1 MGSIITGTGIA
12 VPDRVVTNADLEQI
26 MDTSDEWIRTR
37 SGVEQ
42 RHIAEPGVGSSQ
54 LGAEAVTRALAD
66 AGVEPADVDL
76 LVSATMTP
84 DHFAPGNAPL
94 IQDKAGLGSVAAYE
108 IRQQCGGF
116 LYGLDLADAML
127 TTGRATTAVVVG
139 AEVHSGYMPYGASFD
154 ILRGTST
161 AAPTDHDF
169 AEATAARGWAVLFG
183 DGAGACVMRH
193 DERPEVGFL
202 TTDLHSDGSNFDL
215 IHVPGL
221 GFVNQP
227 YIDAAQL
234 EAKQHWPQM
243 NGMELFRQAVRSMP
257 ASVRTVLDRCDMTVD
272 DVELIVA
279 HQANDR
285 ILEGIRKQLGVDAD
299 KLPSNIATYGNTTAG
314 TLPILFH
321 ERRSALS
328 SGDVVCF
335 TAFGAGAHWGAA
347 LYRTP

>member
-1 MGSIITGTGIA
+1 MA
-12 VPDRVVTNADLEQI
+12 VPDQVVTNADLEKI
-26 MDTSDEWIRTR
+26 MDTSDEWIRKR
-37 SGVEQ
+37 SGVDQ

-54 LGAEAVTRALAD
+54 LGADAVTRALAD
-66 AGVEPADVDL
+66 AEVEPEEVDL

-94 IQDKAGLGSVAAYE
+94 IQDKAGLGHIAAYE

-127 TTGRATTAVVVG
+127 ATGRAKTAVVVG

-161 AAPTDHDF
+161 AEPTAHDY

-193 DERPEVGFL
+193 DERPDVGFL
-202 TTDLHSDGSNFDL
+202 ATDLHSDGSHFDL

-227 YIDAAQL
+227 YVDAAQL
-234 EAKQHWPQM
+234 ETKQHWPQM

-257 ASVRTVLDRCDMTVD
+257 ASVRTVLEQCDMSVD
-272 DVELIVA
+272 DVQLIVA

-299 KLPSNIATYGNTTAG
+299 KLPSNIAKYGNTTAG

-321 ERRSALS
+321 ERRPSLS
-328 SGDVVCF
+328 TDDVVCF

>member
-1 MGSIITGTGIA
+1 MGTIITGTGVA
-12 VPDRVVTNADLEQI
+12 LPEHVVANADLEKI

-37 SGVEQ
+37 SGVEE
-42 RHIAEPGVGSSQ
+42 RRLAAPGVGSSE

-66 AGVEPADVDL
+66 AGIAAEDVDL

-94 IQDKAGLGSVAAYE
+94 IQDKAGLPPIAAYE

-127 TTGRATTAVVVG
+127 STGRAKTAVVVG
-139 AEVHSGYMPYGASFD
+139 AEVHSGYMPYGDSFD
-154 ILRGTST
+154 ILRGESE
-161 AAPTDHDF
+161 AEPSEADY
-169 AEATAARGWAVLFG
+169 AEATAARGWSVLFG
-183 DGAGACVMRH
+183 DGAGAFVLQH
-193 DERPEVGFL
+193 DERPEVGFQA
-202 TTDLHSDGSNFDL
+202 TDLHSDGANFDL

-227 YIDAAQL
+227 YVDAAQL
-234 EAKQHWPQM
+234 EAKLHWPQM

-257 ASVRTVLDRCDMTVD
+257 ASVRTVLDRCKESIE
-272 DVELIVA
+272 DVRLIVA

-285 ILEGIRKQLGVDAD
+285 ILEGIRKQLGVDESR
-299 KLPSNIATYGNTTAG
+299 LPSNIAKLGNTTAG

-321 ERRSALS
+321 DWKSKLV
-328 SGDVVCF
+328 SGDLVCF

>member
-1 MGSIITGTGIA
+1 MGSIIVGTGISL
-12 VPDRVVTNADLEQI
+12 PNRVVTNADLEQI
-26 MDTSDEWIRTR
+26 MDTSDEWIRKR
-37 SGVEQ
+37 SGVHE
-42 RHIAEPGVGSSQ
+42 RRIADPGVGSSD
-54 LGAEAVTRALAD
+54 LGTEATLAALEDAD
-66 AGVEPADVDL
+66 VDPSQVDL

-94 IQDKAGLGSVAAYE
+94 IQDKAGLGHIASYE

-127 TTGRATTAVVVG
+127 ATGRATCAVVVG

-154 ILRGTST
+154 ILRGTSSAEPT
-161 AAPTDHDF
+161 AHDY
-169 AEATAARGWAVLFG
+169 AEATEARAWSVLFG
-183 DGAGACVMRH
+183 DGAGACVLRH
-193 DERPEVGFL
+193 DERPDVGFL
-202 TTDLHSDGSNFDL
+202 ATDLHSDGANFDL

-227 YIDAAQL
+227 YIDAEQL
-234 EAKQHWPQM
+234 AAKQHWPHM

-257 ASVRTVLDRCDMTVD
+257 ASVVTVTDRAGISVD
-272 DVELIVA
+272 DLSLIVA

-285 ILEGIRKQLGVDAD
+285 ILEGIRKQLGVDAQR
-299 KLPSNIATYGNTTAG
+299 LPSNIANYGNTTAG
-314 TLPILFH
+314 TLPLLFH
-321 ERRSALS
+321 EYRDTLS
-328 SGDVVCF
+328 SGDLVCF

>member
-12 VPDRVVTNADLEQI
+12 VPDLVVTNGDLEKI
-26 MDTSDEWIRTR
+26 MDTTDEWIRTR

-42 RHIAEPGVGSSQ
+42 RHIAPPGVGSSD
-54 LGAEAVTRALAD
+54 LGTEAVLNALDD
-66 AGVEPADVDL
+66 AGVEPGDVDL

-94 IQDKAGLGSVAAYE
+94 IQNKAGLGHVGAWE
-108 IRQQCGGF
+108 IRQQCVGF

-127 TTGRATTAVVVG
+127 ASGRARTAVVVG

-154 ILRGTST
+154 ILRGTSQSE
-161 AAPTDHDF
+161 PTPHDY
-169 AEATAARGWAVLFG
+169 AEATSARGWAVLFG
-183 DGAGACVMRH
+183 DGAGACVMQH
-193 DERPEVGFL
+193 DERPDVGFQA
-202 TTDLHSDGSNFDL
+202 TDLHSDGSNFDL
-215 IHVPGL
+215 IHVPGI

-257 ASVRTVLDRCDMTVD
+257 ASVHTVLDEANVSVQDLA
-272 DVELIVA
+272 LIVA

-285 ILEGIRKQLGVDAD
+285 ILDGIRKQLGVDSAL
-299 KLPSNIATYGNTTAG
+299 LPSNIAKYGNTTAG

-321 ERRSALS
+321 ERRADLN
-328 SGDVVCF
+328 SGDLVCF

>member
-1 MGSIITGTGIA
+1 MGSIIIGSGMA
-12 VPDRVVTNADLEQI
+12 VPDHVVTNLDLEKI
-26 MDTSDEWIRTR
+26 MDTTDEWIRTR

-66 AGVEPADVDL
+66 ANVDPSDVDL

-94 IQDKAGLGSVAAYE
+94 IQDKAGLGHIASYE

-127 TTGRATTAVVVG
+127 ATGRATTAVVVG

-161 AAPTDHDF
+161 SEPTPHDYE
-169 AEATAARGWAVLFG
+169 EATAARAWAVLFG
-183 DGAGACVMRH
+183 DGAGACVMRR
-193 DERPEVGFL
+193 DERPDVGFL
-202 TTDLHSDGSNFDL
+202 TTALHSDGGNFDL
-215 IHVPGL
+215 IHVPGM

-227 YIDAAQL
+227 YIDAEQL

-257 ASVRTVLDRCDMTVD
+257 SAVHTVLDRCDMTID

-285 ILEGIRKQLGVDAD
+285 ILEGIRKQLGVTA
-299 KLPSNIATYGNTTAG
+299 KTLPSNIAKYGNTTAG

-321 ERRSALS
+321 EKRSALS
-328 SGDVVCF
+328 SGDIVCF